1 MTRLEFPPPP
11 AAAPSL
17 PPPPAPAIVRPA
29 PRTHHRSRRV
39 LVCVAVALVFLL
51 VTGISA
57 VLASDHANGAHRPL
71 FGGARSHSFIGRA
84 ADGTPFRWD
93 PCSAIHYQVDL
104 GTVDDHVLVDVEEAV
119 RRTSEASGLTFQFD
133 GIVHESVRD
142 LFASGDFV
150 SQEDGLHW
158 SPVLIAFRSGKALRA
173 MGIEG
178 VLGATLPISSRFD
191 ADQFVSGVIM
201 INTDA
206 GMPDGFAPGP
216 SMGTTLQHEWG
227 HAVGL
232 GHILDP
238 LQLMSPMPIVSDWG
252 TGDLAGLRRLGR
264 GPCLEVPTAEFDAA
278 IVPGH

>member
-1 MTRLEFPPPP
+1 MNRLEFPPPP
-11 AAAPSL
+11 TAAPRL
-17 PPPPAPAIVRPA
+17 PLPPAPTIVLPA
-29 PRTHHRSRRV
+29 PRAGHRSRRV
-39 LVCVAVALVFLL
+39 PVSVAAALVFLL
-51 VTGISA
+51 VTGITA
-57 VLASDHANGAHRPL
+57 VLASDPAHGRHRPL

-84 ADGTPFRWD
+84 SDGTPFRWD
-93 PCSAIHYQVDL
+93 PCSTIHYQVDL
-104 GTVDDHVLVDVEEAV
+104 GTVDDHVLEDVEEAV

-133 GIVHESVRD
+133 GVVHGSVPD
-142 LFASGDFV
+142 LVASGDFV
-150 SQEDGLHW
+150 TQEGGLHW

-178 VLGATLPISSRFD
+178 ALGATLPITTRFD
-191 ADQFVSGVIM
+191 ADQFVSGVIL

-206 GMPDGFAPGP
+206 GMLDGFGPGP

-264 GPCLEVPTAEFDAA
+264 GPCLDVPTAEFDAA
-278 IVPGH
+278 IFPSH